1 MENNNDIAIE
11 VKNLAVSYS
20 GREILKDINFKVRR
34 GAIFV
39 VVGGSSSGKSTLMR
53 QMIGIEK
60 PDSGQVIIEGE
71 DFTAADRE
79 KVKEIQQKFSV
90 MFQSSGLFASMTL
103 AENMALLL
111 KKSTDLSEQRMM
123 EVIEMKL
130 KSVGIGGYEDF
141 LPEEISG
148 GMKKRAGIARAM
160 TLDPDIIFFDEPSSG
175 LDPVTAASI
184 DGLIRELNKG
194 LGTTMVVVSHD
205 LQSILQIADTIIMLD
220 KETKTIIAQ
229 GTPDELKNM
238 EENEYVYKFFNRLPA

>member
-34 GAIFV
+34 GEIFV
-39 VVGGSSSGKSTLMR
+39 VVGGSGSGKSTLMR

-160 TLDPDIIFFDEPSSG
+160 TLDPDIISLMNLLRG
-175 LDPVTAASI
+175 SI
-184 DGLIRELNKG
+184 R
-194 LGTTMVVVSHD
+194 
-205 LQSILQIADTIIMLD
+205 
-220 KETKTIIAQ
+220 
-229 GTPDELKNM
+229 
-238 EENEYVYKFFNRLPA
+238 